1 MTNKLLKTQELFGE
15 EISIITK
22 NPSEWLKF
30 LDTCSNN
37 YKFSFTEQ
45 VLIYAQK
52 PDATYLAEIE
62 KWNRK
67 LHRWIKKDTKGVALI
82 ENDGINTKLKHVF
95 DISDTYDKFGRKVS
109 IWQVNHRFDEEII
122 EDLENTYGNL
132 EMKSNLSEAII
143 SASYNMVEDN
153 FQDYFTELNRVT
165 DNSLLE
171 DLDEDTLSYYFRRIM
186 SNSVAYMMMKRCG
199 LTPEDYFSEN
209 DFREITNFNTIQTIT
224 KLGMATSDIAEN
236 GLREIYDTNRILT
249 KNSKNK
255 NYTFDR
261 KSNNYYNENKSERS
275 DDYGNNIS
283 QRGRLPNTRYNSGE
297 SREETTRNVWQ
308 SQTEIF
314 EGTQERNMVRANN
327 DEHISEPPSRDRTDS
342 HNESETNNRAISQ
355 TEQSGREDEGRKS
368 NALGTE
374 HEQLQGSSG
383 GNSLPRTNL
392 QLNLFENNITEEKQ
406 REDIDIL
413 EETEPN
419 IDENIAEVEI
429 TPANFYAQNTEI
441 EDKPLILSQEQID
454 NILIYGGVV
463 EESKFRI
470 YDHLTNP
477 YNNEKP
483 SDFLKREYGDGGY
496 SSENGWIDFSSKG
509 ISVTKGENKTLL
521 KWNNLAKRNIEIINE
536 GRFFNEEEQREYQD
550 YIKNQ
555 KRNFAEEYVDFCIDN
570 NIFDWGELRDEQEEY
585 EDVAEVK
592 TKEERIEDTLKLL
605 ESKEDI
611 LQEVEYLNS
620 VKLAMAGDELEVQ
633 LEKYINSFNR
643 YYNAL
648 DIEENEQVNIIDLTT
663 PEAQEF
669 IQTAQNINNLF
680 KAREE
685 NGAPLD
691 RDKYYQDNEIST
703 ENNINQEK
711 INYHI
716 TDKEIGAGT
725 PRERYR
731 NNVEAIKT
739 LKKIEN
745 ENRLATKEEQEILS
759 KYVGWGGLAD
769 AFDESKWTNEY
780 KELKELLN
788 DEEYNNAKES
798 VLTAFYTPPIVINSI
813 YKAIQ
818 NMGFEQGN
826 VLEPSCGV
834 GNFFGMIPQE
844 LEKSKLYGVEL
855 DSISGR
861 IAKQLY
867 QNANIQVKGYEKTN
881 LQDSFFDVAIGN
893 VPFNNFKINDPRYDK
908 NNFLI
913 HDYFFAK
920 TLDKV
925 RPRWCYCV
933 YNKQR
938 NI

>member
-1 MTNKLLKTQELFGE
+1 MANKLLKTQELFGE

-62 KWNRK
+62 QWNRK

-199 LTPEDYFSEN
+199 LTPEDYFFEN

-249 KNSKNK
+249 KKSKNK

-283 QRGRLPNTRYNSGE
+283 QRGGLSNTRYNSGE

-308 SQTEIF
+308 SQAEIF

-342 HNESETNNRAISQ
+342 HNESETNNRATSQ
-355 TEQSGREDEGRKS
+355 TEQSGREDERGKP

-521 KWNNLAKRNIEIINE
+521 KWNNLAKRNIEIIKE
-536 GRFFNEEEQREYQD
+536 GRFFDEEEQREYQD

-555 KRNFAEEYVDFCIDN
+555 KRNFAEEYVEFCIDN

-605 ESKEDI
+605 DSKEDI

-648 DIEENEQVNIIDLTT
+648 DIEENWQINVIDLTT

-703 ENNINQEK
+703 EPSINQEK

-725 PRERYR
+725 PRERYK

-739 LKKIEN
+739 LKKIES

-780 KELKELLN
+780 KELKELLTE
-788 DEEYNNAKES
+788 EEYNNAKES

-893 VPFNNFKINDPRYDK
+893 IPFNNFKLSDPRYDK

-925 RPRWCYCV
+925 RPRWCYCI
-933 YNKQR
+933 YNK
-938 NI
+938 

>member
-1 MTNKLLKTQELFGE
+1 MANKLIKTQELFGE

-52 PDATYLAEIE
+52 PDATYLTEIE
-62 KWNRK
+62 QWNKK

-109 IWQVNHRFDEEII
+109 IWQVNHKFDDEII
-122 EDLENTYGNL
+122 EDLENTYGSL

-171 DLDEDTLSYYFRRIM
+171 NLDEDTLSYYFRRIM

-261 KSNNYYNENKSERS
+261 KNNNYYNENKLERS
-275 DDYGNNIS
+275 DDYGSNIS
-283 QRGRLPNTRYNSGE
+283 QRGRLPNTRYSSGE
-297 SREETTRNVWQ
+297 TRKETTRNVWQ

-327 DEHISEPPSRDRTDS
+327 DEHISEPPSRNRPDSNNENKTD
-342 HNESETNNRAISQ
+342 NRATSQ
-355 TEQSGREDEGRKS
+355 TKQSGREDERGES

-374 HEQLQGSSG
+374 YEQLQGSSG
-383 GNSLPRTNL
+383 GNGVPGTNL

-406 REDIDIL
+406 RENIDIL

-463 EESKFRI
+463 EGSKFRI

-496 SSENGWIDFSSKG
+496 SSENGWVDFSSKG

-536 GRFFNEEEQREYQD
+536 GRFFNEEEQKEYQD

-555 KRNFAEEYVDFCIDN
+555 KRDFAEEYVDFCIDN
-570 NIFDWGELRDEQEEY
+570 NIFDWGELRDDQDEY
-585 EDVAEVK
+585 EDIAELK
-592 TKEERIEDTLKLL
+592 TKDERIEDNLKLL

-611 LQEVEYLNS
+611 LQEIEYLNS
-620 VKLAMAGDELEVQ
+620 VKLAVAGEELEVQ
-633 LEKYINSFNR
+633 LETFINSFNR

-648 DIEENEQVNIIDLTT
+648 DIEENKQVNIIDLTT

-685 NGAPLD
+685 NGAPLN
-691 RDKYYQDNEIST
+691 REQYYQDREVSIEPNT
-703 ENNINQEK
+703 NQEK

-725 PRERYR
+725 PREKYK
-731 NNVEAIKT
+731 NNIEAIKT
-739 LKKIEN
+739 LKNIES
-745 ENRLATKEEQEILS
+745 ENRLATKDEQEILS
-759 KYVGWGGLAD
+759 KYVGCGGLAD
-769 AFDESKWTNEY
+769 AFDESKWKNEY
-780 KELKELLN
+780 TELKELLTE
-788 DEEYNNAKES
+788 EEYNNAKES

-844 LEKSKLYGVEL
+844 LEKSKLYGIEL

-893 VPFNNFKINDPRYDK
+893 VPFNSFKINDPRYDK

-925 RPRWCYCV
+925 RPRWCYCI
-933 YNKQR
+933 YNK
-938 NI
+938 

>member
-1 MTNKLLKTQELFGE
+1 
-15 EISIITK
+15 
-22 NPSEWLKF
+22 
-30 LDTCSNN
+30 
-37 YKFSFTEQ
+37 
-45 VLIYAQK
+45 
-52 PDATYLAEIE
+52 
-62 KWNRK
+62 
-67 LHRWIKKDTKGVALI
+67 
-82 ENDGINTKLKHVF
+82 
-95 DISDTYDKFGRKVS
+95 
-109 IWQVNHRFDEEII
+109 
-122 EDLENTYGNL
+122 
-132 EMKSNLSEAII
+132 
-143 SASYNMVEDN
+143 
-153 FQDYFTELNRVT
+153 
-165 DNSLLE
+165 
-171 DLDEDTLSYYFRRIM
+171 
-186 SNSVAYMMMKRCG
+186 
-199 LTPEDYFSEN
+199 
-209 DFREITNFNTIQTIT
+209 
-224 KLGMATSDIAEN
+224 
-236 GLREIYDTNRILT
+236 
-249 KNSKNK
+249 
-255 NYTFDR
+255 
-261 KSNNYYNENKSERS
+261 
-275 DDYGNNIS
+275 
-283 QRGRLPNTRYNSGE
+283 
-297 SREETTRNVWQ
+297 
-308 SQTEIF
+308 
-314 EGTQERNMVRANN
+314 MVRANN

-342 HNESETNNRAISQ
+342 HNESETNNRATSQ
-355 TEQSGREDEGRKS
+355 TEQSGREDERGKP

-521 KWNNLAKRNIEIINE
+521 KWNNLAKRNIEIIKE
-536 GRFFNEEEQREYQD
+536 GRFFDEEEQREYQD

-555 KRNFAEEYVDFCIDN
+555 KRNFAEEYVEFCIDN

-605 ESKEDI
+605 DSKEDI

-648 DIEENEQVNIIDLTT
+648 DIEENWQINVIDLTT

-703 ENNINQEK
+703 EPSINQEK

-725 PRERYR
+725 PRERYK

-739 LKKIEN
+739 LKKIES

-780 KELKELLN
+780 KELKELLTE
-788 DEEYNNAKES
+788 EEYNNAKES

-893 VPFNNFKINDPRYDK
+893 IPFNNFKLSDPRYDK

-925 RPRWCYCV
+925 RPRWCYCI
-933 YNKQR
+933 YNK
-938 NI
+938 

>member
-1 MTNKLLKTQELFGE
+1 MANKLLKTQELFGE

-62 KWNRK
+62 QWNRK

-199 LTPEDYFSEN
+199 LTPEDYFFEN

-283 QRGRLPNTRYNSGE
+283 QRGGLSNTRYNSGE

-308 SQTEIF
+308 SQAEIF

-342 HNESETNNRAISQ
+342 HNESETNNRATSQ
-355 TEQSGREDEGRKS
+355 TEQSGREDERGKP

-521 KWNNLAKRNIEIINE
+521 KWNNLAKRNIEIIKE
-536 GRFFNEEEQREYQD
+536 GRFFDEEEQREYQD

-555 KRNFAEEYVDFCIDN
+555 KRNFAEEYVEFCIDN

-605 ESKEDI
+605 DSKEDI

-648 DIEENEQVNIIDLTT
+648 DIEENWQINVIDLTT

-691 RDKYYQDNEIST
+691 RDNYYQDNEIST
-703 ENNINQEK
+703 EPSINQEK

-725 PRERYR
+725 PRERYK

-739 LKKIEN
+739 LKKIES

-780 KELKELLN
+780 KELKELLTE
-788 DEEYNNAKES
+788 EEYNNAKES

-893 VPFNNFKINDPRYDK
+893 IPFNNFKLSDPRYDK

-925 RPRWCYCV
+925 RPRWCYCI
-933 YNKQR
+933 YNK
-938 NI
+938 

>member
-1 MTNKLLKTQELFGE
+1 MANKLLKTQELFGE

-62 KWNRK
+62 QWNRK

-261 KSNNYYNENKSERS
+261 KNNNYYNENKSERS

-297 SREETTRNVWQ
+297 SREETTRDVWQ

-342 HNESETNNRAISQ
+342 NYESKTDNRATSQ
-355 TEQSGREDEGRKS
+355 TEQGGREDEGRKS

-374 HEQLQGSSG
+374 HEQLQSSSG
-383 GNSLPRTNL
+383 GNGLSGTNL

-406 REDIDIL
+406 RENIDIL

-536 GRFFNEEEQREYQD
+536 GRFFNEEEQKGYKD

-611 LQEVEYLNS
+611 LQEIEYLNS
-620 VKLAMAGDELEVQ
+620 VKLAMAGDELEIQ

-648 DIEENEQVNIIDLTT
+648 DIEENKQINVIDLTT

-691 RDKYYQDNEIST
+691 RYKYYQDNEIST

-759 KYVGWGGLAD
+759 KYVGWGCLAD

-780 KELKELLN
+780 KELKELLTE
-788 DEEYNNAKES
+788 EEYNNAKES

-893 VPFNNFKINDPRYDK
+893 IPFNNFKLSDPRYDK

-925 RPRWCYCV
+925 RPRWCYCI
-933 YNKQR
+933 YNK
-938 NI
+938 

>member
-1 MTNKLLKTQELFGE
+1 MANKLLKTQELFGE

-62 KWNRK
+62 QWNRK

-261 KSNNYYNENKSERS
+261 KNNNYYNENKSERS

-283 QRGRLPNTRYNSGE
+283 QRGRLSNTRYNSGE

-342 HNESETNNRAISQ
+342 HNESETNNRATSQ
-355 TEQSGREDEGRKS
+355 TEQSGREDERGKS

-550 YIKNQ
+550 YIKKQ

-570 NIFDWGELRDEQEEY
+570 NIFDWGELRDEQEKY

-611 LQEVEYLNS
+611 LREVEYLNS
-620 VKLAMAGDELEVQ
+620 VKLAMAGDKLEVQ

-648 DIEENEQVNIIDLTT
+648 DIEENRQINVIDLTT

-691 RDKYYQDNEIST
+691 RYKYYQDNEIST

-780 KELKELLN
+780 KELKELLTE
-788 DEEYNNAKES
+788 EEYNNAKES

-893 VPFNNFKINDPRYDK
+893 IPFNNFKLSDPRYDK

-925 RPRWCYCV
+925 RPRWCYCI
-933 YNKQR
+933 YNK
-938 NI
+938 

>member
-1 MTNKLLKTQELFGE
+1 MANKLLKTQELFGE

-62 KWNRK
+62 QWNKK
-67 LHRWIKKDTKGVALI
+67 LHRWIKKDSKGVALI
-82 ENDGINTKLKHVF
+82 ENDGVDVKLKHVF

-109 IWQVNHRFDEEII
+109 IWQVNHKFDDEII

-132 EMKSNLSEAII
+132 EIKSNLSEAII

-153 FQDYFTELNRVT
+153 FQDYFTELNRAT

-171 DLDEDTLSYYFRRIM
+171 DLDEDTLSYYFRRTI
-186 SNSVAYMMMKRCG
+186 SNSVAYMIMKRCG

-255 NYTFDR
+255 NYTFDG
-261 KSNNYYNENKSERS
+261 KNKNYYNENKSERS
-275 DDYGNNIS
+275 VDYGNNIS
-283 QRGRLPNTRYNSGE
+283 QRGRLSNTRYSSGE
-297 SREETTRNVWQ
+297 TREETTRNVWQ

-327 DEHISEPPSRDRTDS
+327 DEHISKPSSRNRPDS
-342 HNESETNNRAISQ
+342 NNESKTDNRATSQ
-355 TEQSGREDEGRKS
+355 TEQSGRKDERGKS

-374 HEQLQGSSG
+374 HEQLQSSSG
-383 GNSLPRTNL
+383 GNGLSGTNL

-406 REDIDIL
+406 RENIDIL

-536 GRFFNEEEQREYQD
+536 GRFFNEEEQKGYKD

-611 LQEVEYLNS
+611 LQEIEYLNS
-620 VKLAMAGDELEVQ
+620 VKLAMAGDELEIQ

-648 DIEENEQVNIIDLTT
+648 DIEENKQINVIDLTT

-691 RDKYYQDNEIST
+691 RYKYYQDNEIST

-780 KELKELLN
+780 KELKELLTE
-788 DEEYNNAKES
+788 EEYNNAKES

-893 VPFNNFKINDPRYDK
+893 IPFNNFKLSDPRYDK

-925 RPRWCYCV
+925 RPRWCYCI
-933 YNKQR
+933 YNK
-938 NI
+938 

>member
-1 MTNKLLKTQELFGE
+1 MANKLLKTQELFGE

-62 KWNRK
+62 QWNKK

-209 DFREITNFNTIQTIT
+209 DFREITNFNTIQAIT

-261 KSNNYYNENKSERS
+261 KNNNYYNENKSERS

-297 SREETTRNVWQ
+297 PREETTRNVWQ

-314 EGTQERNMVRANN
+314 EGTQERNVVRANN
-327 DEHISEPPSRDRTDS
+327 DEHISEPPSRNRTDS
-342 HNESETNNRAISQ
+342 NNESKTDNRATSQ

-550 YIKNQ
+550 YIKKQ

-585 EDVAEVK
+585 ENVAEVK

-648 DIEENEQVNIIDLTT
+648 DIEENRQINVIDLTT

-680 KAREE
+680 K

-703 ENNINQEK
+703 EPSINQKK

-725 PRERYR
+725 PRERYK

-739 LKKIEN
+739 LKKIES

-780 KELKELLN
+780 KELKELLTE
-788 DEEYNNAKES
+788 EEYNNAKES

-893 VPFNNFKINDPRYDK
+893 IPFNNFKLSDPRYDK

-925 RPRWCYCV
+925 RPRWCYCI
-933 YNKQR
+933 YNK
-938 NI
+938 

>member
-1 MTNKLLKTQELFGE
+1 MANKLLKTQELFGE

-62 KWNRK
+62 QWNRK

-199 LTPEDYFSEN
+199 LTPEDYFFEN

-283 QRGRLPNTRYNSGE
+283 QRGGLSNTRYNSGE

-308 SQTEIF
+308 SQAEIF

-342 HNESETNNRAISQ
+342 HNESETNNRATSQ
-355 TEQSGREDEGRKS
+355 TEQSGREDERGKP

-521 KWNNLAKRNIEIINE
+521 KWNNLAKRNIEIIKE
-536 GRFFNEEEQREYQD
+536 GRFFDEEEQREYQD

-555 KRNFAEEYVDFCIDN
+555 KRNFAEEYVEFCIDN

-605 ESKEDI
+605 DSKEDI

-648 DIEENEQVNIIDLTT
+648 DIEENWQINVIDLTT

-703 ENNINQEK
+703 EPSINQEK

-725 PRERYR
+725 PRERYK

-739 LKKIEN
+739 LKKIES

-780 KELKELLN
+780 KELKELLTE
-788 DEEYNNAKES
+788 EEYNNAKES

-893 VPFNNFKINDPRYDK
+893 IPFNNFKLSDPRYDK

-925 RPRWCYCV
+925 RPRWCYCI
-933 YNKQR
+933 YDK
-938 NI
+938 

>member
-1 MTNKLLKTQELFGE
+1 MANKLLKTQELFGE

-62 KWNRK
+62 QWNRK

-261 KSNNYYNENKSERS
+261 KNNNYYNENKSERS

-314 EGTQERNMVRANN
+314 EGTQERDMVRANN
-327 DEHISEPPSRDRTDS
+327 DEHISEPPSRNRTDS
-342 HNESETNNRAISQ
+342 NYESKTDNRATSQ

-406 REDIDIL
+406 REDINIL

-550 YIKNQ
+550 YIKKQ

-648 DIEENEQVNIIDLTT
+648 DIEENRQINVIDLNT

-691 RDKYYQDNEIST
+691 RDKYYQKNEIST
-703 ENNINQEK
+703 EPSINQEK

-739 LKKIEN
+739 LKKIES
-745 ENRLATKEEQEILS
+745 ENRLATKDEQEILS

-769 AFDESKWTNEY
+769 AFDESKWVNEY

-893 VPFNNFKINDPRYDK
+893 VPFNSFKLSDPRYDK

-925 RPRWCYCV
+925 RPRRCYCI
-933 YNKQR
+933 YNK
-938 NI
+938 

>member
-1 MTNKLLKTQELFGE
+1 MANKLLKTQELFGE

-62 KWNRK
+62 QWNRK

-199 LTPEDYFSEN
+199 LTPEDYFFEN

-283 QRGRLPNTRYNSGE
+283 QRGGLSNTRYNSGE

-308 SQTEIF
+308 SQAEIF

-342 HNESETNNRAISQ
+342 HNESETNNRATSQ
-355 TEQSGREDEGRKS
+355 TEQSGREDERGKP

-521 KWNNLAKRNIEIINE
+521 KWNNLAKRNIEIIKE
-536 GRFFNEEEQREYQD
+536 GRFFDKEEQREYQD

-555 KRNFAEEYVDFCIDN
+555 KRNFAEEYVEFCIDN

-605 ESKEDI
+605 DSKEDI

-648 DIEENEQVNIIDLTT
+648 DIEENWQINVIDLTT

-703 ENNINQEK
+703 EPSINQEK

-725 PRERYR
+725 PRERYK

-739 LKKIEN
+739 LKKIES

-780 KELKELLN
+780 KELKELLTE
-788 DEEYNNAKES
+788 EEYNNAKES

-893 VPFNNFKINDPRYDK
+893 IPFNNFKLSDPRYDK

-925 RPRWCYCV
+925 RPRWCYCI
-933 YNKQR
+933 YNK
-938 NI
+938 

>member
-1 MTNKLLKTQELFGE
+1 MANKLIKTQELFGE

-52 PDATYLAEIE
+52 PDATYLTEIE
-62 KWNRK
+62 QWNKK

-109 IWQVNHRFDEEII
+109 IWQVNHKFDDEII
-122 EDLENTYGNL
+122 EDLENTYGSL

-171 DLDEDTLSYYFRRIM
+171 NLDEDTLSYYFRRIM

-261 KSNNYYNENKSERS
+261 KNNNYYNENKLERS
-275 DDYGNNIS
+275 DDYGSNIS
-283 QRGRLPNTRYNSGE
+283 QRGRLPNTRYSSGE
-297 SREETTRNVWQ
+297 TRKETTRNVWQ
-308 SQTEIF
+308 SQIEIF

-327 DEHISEPPSRDRTDS
+327 DEHISEPPSRNRPDSNNENKTD
-342 HNESETNNRAISQ
+342 NRATSQ
-355 TEQSGREDEGRKS
+355 TKQSGREDERGES

-374 HEQLQGSSG
+374 YEQLQGSSG
-383 GNSLPRTNL
+383 GNGVPGTNL

-406 REDIDIL
+406 RENIDIL

-463 EESKFRI
+463 EGSKFRI

-496 SSENGWIDFSSKG
+496 SSENGWVDFSSKG

-536 GRFFNEEEQREYQD
+536 GRFFNEEEQKEYQD

-555 KRNFAEEYVDFCIDN
+555 KRDFAEEYVDFCIDN
-570 NIFDWGELRDEQEEY
+570 NIFDWGELRDDQDEY
-585 EDVAEVK
+585 EDIAELK
-592 TKEERIEDTLKLL
+592 TKDERIEDNLKLL

-611 LQEVEYLNS
+611 LQEIEYLNS
-620 VKLAMAGDELEVQ
+620 VKLAVAGEELEVQ
-633 LEKYINSFNR
+633 LETFINSFNR

-648 DIEENEQVNIIDLTT
+648 DIEENKQVNIIDLTT

-685 NGAPLD
+685 NGAPLN
-691 RDKYYQDNEIST
+691 REQYYQDREVSIEPNT
-703 ENNINQEK
+703 NQEK

-725 PRERYR
+725 PREKYK
-731 NNVEAIKT
+731 NNIEAIKT
-739 LKKIEN
+739 LKNIES
-745 ENRLATKEEQEILS
+745 ENRLATKDEQEILS

-769 AFDESKWTNEY
+769 AFDESKWKNEY
-780 KELKELLN
+780 TELKELLTE
-788 DEEYNNAKES
+788 EEYNNAKES

-844 LEKSKLYGVEL
+844 LEKSKLYGIEL

-893 VPFNNFKINDPRYDK
+893 VPFNSFKINDPRYDK

-925 RPRWCYCV
+925 RPRWCYCI
-933 YNKQR
+933 YNK
-938 NI
+938 

>member
-1 MTNKLLKTQELFGE
+1 MANKLLKTQELFGE

-62 KWNRK
+62 QWNRK

-261 KSNNYYNENKSERS
+261 KNNNYYNENKSERS

-297 SREETTRNVWQ
+297 SREETTRDVWQ

-342 HNESETNNRAISQ
+342 NYESKTDNRATSQ
-355 TEQSGREDEGRKS
+355 TEQGGREDEGRKS

-374 HEQLQGSSG
+374 HEQLQSSSG
-383 GNSLPRTNL
+383 GNGLSGTNL

-406 REDIDIL
+406 RENIDIL

-429 TPANFYAQNTEI
+429 TPANFYAQNTEF

-536 GRFFNEEEQREYQD
+536 GRFFNEEEQKGYKD

-611 LQEVEYLNS
+611 LQEIEYLNS
-620 VKLAMAGDELEVQ
+620 VKLAMAGDELEIQ

-648 DIEENEQVNIIDLTT
+648 DIEENKQINVIDLTT

-691 RDKYYQDNEIST
+691 RYKYYQDNEIST

-780 KELKELLN
+780 KELKELLTE
-788 DEEYNNAKES
+788 EEYNNAKES

-893 VPFNNFKINDPRYDK
+893 IPFNNFKLSDPRYDK

-925 RPRWCYCV
+925 RPRWCYCI
-933 YNKQR
+933 YNK
-938 NI
+938 

>member
-1 MTNKLLKTQELFGE
+1 MANKLLKTQELFGE

-62 KWNRK
+62 QWNKK

-95 DISDTYDKFGRKVS
+95 DISDTYDKLGRKVS
-109 IWQVNHRFDEEII
+109 ICQVNHRFDEEII

-209 DFREITNFNTIQTIT
+209 DFREITNFNTIQAIT

-261 KSNNYYNENKSERS
+261 KNNNYYNENKSERS

-297 SREETTRNVWQ
+297 PREETTRNVWQ

-314 EGTQERNMVRANN
+314 EGTQERNVVRANN
-327 DEHISEPPSRDRTDS
+327 DEHISEPPSRNRTDS
-342 HNESETNNRAISQ
+342 NNESKTDNRATSQ

-550 YIKNQ
+550 YIKKQ

-585 EDVAEVK
+585 ENVAEVK

-648 DIEENEQVNIIDLTT
+648 DIEENRQINVIDLTT

-680 KAREE
+680 K

-703 ENNINQEK
+703 EPSINQKK

-739 LKKIEN
+739 LKKIESK
-745 ENRLATKEEQEILS
+745 NRLATKEEQEILS

-780 KELKELLN
+780 KELKELLTE
-788 DEEYNNAKES
+788 EEYNNAKES

-893 VPFNNFKINDPRYDK
+893 IPFNNFKLSDPRYDK

-925 RPRWCYCV
+925 RPRRCYCI
-933 YNKQR
+933 YNK
-938 NI
+938 

>member
-1 MTNKLLKTQELFGE
+1 MANKLLKTQELFGE

-62 KWNRK
+62 QWNRK

-199 LTPEDYFSEN
+199 LTPEDYFFEN

-283 QRGRLPNTRYNSGE
+283 QRGGLSNTRYNSGE

-308 SQTEIF
+308 SQAEIF

-342 HNESETNNRAISQ
+342 HNESETNNRATSQ
-355 TEQSGREDEGRKS
+355 TEQSGREDERGKP

-521 KWNNLAKRNIEIINE
+521 KWNNLAKRNIEIIKE
-536 GRFFNEEEQREYQD
+536 GRFFDEEEQREYQD

-555 KRNFAEEYVDFCIDN
+555 KRNFAEEYVEFCIDN

-605 ESKEDI
+605 DSKEDI

-648 DIEENEQVNIIDLTT
+648 DIEENWQINVIDLTT

-691 RDKYYQDNEIST
+691 IDKYYQDNEIST
-703 ENNINQEK
+703 EPSINQEK

-725 PRERYR
+725 PRERYK

-739 LKKIEN
+739 LKKIES

-780 KELKELLN
+780 KELKELLTE
-788 DEEYNNAKES
+788 EEYNNAKES

-893 VPFNNFKINDPRYDK
+893 IPFNNFKLSDPRYDK

-925 RPRWCYCV
+925 RPRWCYCI
-933 YNKQR
+933 YNK
-938 NI
+938 

>member
-1 MTNKLLKTQELFGE
+1 MANKLLKTQELFGE

-62 KWNRK
+62 QWNRK

-199 LTPEDYFSEN
+199 LTPEDYFFEN

-283 QRGRLPNTRYNSGE
+283 QRGGLSNTRYNSGE

-308 SQTEIF
+308 SQAEIF

-342 HNESETNNRAISQ
+342 HNESETNNRATSQ
-355 TEQSGREDEGRKS
+355 TEQSGREDERGKP

-429 TPANFYAQNTEI
+429 SPANFYAQNTEI

-521 KWNNLAKRNIEIINE
+521 KWNNLAKRNIEIIKE
-536 GRFFNEEEQREYQD
+536 GRFFDEEEQREYQD

-555 KRNFAEEYVDFCIDN
+555 KRNFAEEYVEFCIDN

-605 ESKEDI
+605 DSKEDI

-648 DIEENEQVNIIDLTT
+648 DIEENWQINVIDLTT

-703 ENNINQEK
+703 EPSINQEK

-725 PRERYR
+725 PRERYK

-739 LKKIEN
+739 LKKIES

-780 KELKELLN
+780 KELKELLTE
-788 DEEYNNAKES
+788 EEYNNAKES

-893 VPFNNFKINDPRYDK
+893 IPFNNFKLSDPRYDK

-925 RPRWCYCV
+925 RPRWCYCI
-933 YNKQR
+933 YNK
-938 NI
+938 

>member
-1 MTNKLLKTQELFGE
+1 MANKLIKTQELFGE

-52 PDATYLAEIE
+52 PDATYLTEIE
-62 KWNRK
+62 QWNKK

-109 IWQVNHRFDEEII
+109 IWQVNHKFDDEII
-122 EDLENTYGNL
+122 EDLENTYGSL

-171 DLDEDTLSYYFRRIM
+171 NLDEDTLSYYFRRIM

-261 KSNNYYNENKSERS
+261 KNNNYYNENKLERS
-275 DDYGNNIS
+275 DDYGSNIS
-283 QRGRLPNTRYNSGE
+283 QRGRLPNTRYSSGE
-297 SREETTRNVWQ
+297 TRKETTRNVWQ

-327 DEHISEPPSRDRTDS
+327 DEHISEPPSRNRPDSNNENKTD
-342 HNESETNNRAISQ
+342 NRATSQ
-355 TEQSGREDEGRKS
+355 TKQSGREDERGES

-374 HEQLQGSSG
+374 YEQLQGSSG
-383 GNSLPRTNL
+383 GNGVPGTNL

-406 REDIDIL
+406 RENIDIL

-463 EESKFRI
+463 EGSKFRI

-496 SSENGWIDFSSKG
+496 SSENGWVDFSSKG

-536 GRFFNEEEQREYQD
+536 GRFFNEEKQKEYQD

-555 KRNFAEEYVDFCIDN
+555 KRDFAEEYVDFCIDN
-570 NIFDWGELRDEQEEY
+570 NIFDWGELRDDQDEY
-585 EDVAEVK
+585 EDIAELK
-592 TKEERIEDTLKLL
+592 TKDERIEDNLKLL

-611 LQEVEYLNS
+611 LQEIEYLNS
-620 VKLAMAGDELEVQ
+620 VKLAVAGEELEVQ
-633 LEKYINSFNR
+633 LETFINSFNR

-648 DIEENEQVNIIDLTT
+648 DIEENKQVNIIDLTT

-685 NGAPLD
+685 NGAPLN
-691 RDKYYQDNEIST
+691 REQYYQDREVSIEPNT
-703 ENNINQEK
+703 NQEK

-725 PRERYR
+725 PREKYK
-731 NNVEAIKT
+731 NNIEAIKT
-739 LKKIEN
+739 LKNIES
-745 ENRLATKEEQEILS
+745 ENRLATKDEQEILS

-769 AFDESKWTNEY
+769 AFDESKWKNEY
-780 KELKELLN
+780 TELKELLTE
-788 DEEYNNAKES
+788 EEYNNAKES

-844 LEKSKLYGVEL
+844 LEKSKLYGIEL

-893 VPFNNFKINDPRYDK
+893 VPFNSFKINDPRYDK

-925 RPRWCYCV
+925 RPRWCYCI
-933 YNKQR
+933 YNK
-938 NI
+938 

>member
-1 MTNKLLKTQELFGE
+1 MANKLLKTQELFGE

-62 KWNRK
+62 QWNRK

-261 KSNNYYNENKSERS
+261 KNNNYYNENKSERS

-297 SREETTRNVWQ
+297 SREETTRDVWQ
-308 SQTEIF
+308 SKTEIF
-314 EGTQERNMVRANN
+314 EGTQERDMVRANN
-327 DEHISEPPSRDRTDS
+327 DEHISEPSSRNRADS
-342 HNESETNNRAISQ
+342 YNESETNNRATSQ

-383 GNSLPRTNL
+383 GNSLPRINL

-413 EETEPN
+413 EEIEPN

-536 GRFFNEEEQREYQD
+536 GRFFNEEEQREYQN
-550 YIKNQ
+550 YIKKQ

-648 DIEENEQVNIIDLTT
+648 DIEENRQINVIDLTT

-703 ENNINQEK
+703 EPSINQEK

-716 TDKEIGAGT
+716 IDKEIGAGT
-725 PRERYR
+725 PRERYK

-739 LKKIEN
+739 LKKIES
-745 ENRLATKEEQEILS
+745 ENRLASKEEQEILS

-893 VPFNNFKINDPRYDK
+893 VPFNSFKINDPRYDK

-925 RPRWCYCV
+925 RPRWCYCI
-933 YNKQR
+933 YNK
-938 NI
+938 

>member
-1 MTNKLLKTQELFGE
+1 
-15 EISIITK
+15 
-22 NPSEWLKF
+22 
-30 LDTCSNN
+30 
-37 YKFSFTEQ
+37 
-45 VLIYAQK
+45 
-52 PDATYLAEIE
+52 
-62 KWNRK
+62 
-67 LHRWIKKDTKGVALI
+67 
-82 ENDGINTKLKHVF
+82 
-95 DISDTYDKFGRKVS
+95 
-109 IWQVNHRFDEEII
+109 
-122 EDLENTYGNL
+122 
-132 EMKSNLSEAII
+132 
-143 SASYNMVEDN
+143 
-153 FQDYFTELNRVT
+153 
-165 DNSLLE
+165 
-171 DLDEDTLSYYFRRIM
+171 
-186 SNSVAYMMMKRCG
+186 
-199 LTPEDYFSEN
+199 
-209 DFREITNFNTIQTIT
+209 
-224 KLGMATSDIAEN
+224 
-236 GLREIYDTNRILT
+236 
-249 KNSKNK
+249 
-255 NYTFDR
+255 
-261 KSNNYYNENKSERS
+261 
-275 DDYGNNIS
+275 
-283 QRGRLPNTRYNSGE
+283 
-297 SREETTRNVWQ
+297 
-308 SQTEIF
+308 
-314 EGTQERNMVRANN
+314 MVRANN
-327 DEHISEPPSRDRTDS
+327 DEHISEPPSRNRTDS
-342 HNESETNNRAISQ
+342 NYESKTDNRATSQ

-406 REDIDIL
+406 RKDIDIL

-441 EDKPLILSQEQID
+441 EDKPLMLSQEQID

-550 YIKNQ
+550 YIKKQ

-570 NIFDWGELRDEQEEY
+570 DIFDWGELRDEQEEY

-592 TKEERIEDTLKLL
+592 TKEERIEDILKLL

-620 VKLAMAGDELEVQ
+620 VKLAMTGDELEVQ

-648 DIEENEQVNIIDLTT
+648 EIEENKQVNIIDLTT

-739 LKKIEN
+739 LKKVES

-893 VPFNNFKINDPRYDK
+893 VPFNSFKLSDPRYDK

-925 RPRWCYCV
+925 RPRRCYCI
-933 YNKQR
+933 YNK
-938 NI
+938 

>member
-1 MTNKLLKTQELFGE
+1 MANKLLKTQELFGE

-62 KWNRK
+62 QWNRK

-261 KSNNYYNENKSERS
+261 KNNNYYNESKSERS

-283 QRGRLPNTRYNSGE
+283 QRGGLSNTRYNSGE

-314 EGTQERNMVRANN
+314 EGTQERDMVRANN
-327 DEHISEPPSRDRTDS
+327 DEHISEPSSRNRADNY
-342 HNESETNNRAISQ
+342 NESETNNRATSQ

-521 KWNNLAKRNIEIINE
+521 KWNNLAKRNIEIIKE
-536 GRFFNEEEQREYQD
+536 GRFFDEEEQREYQD

-555 KRNFAEEYVDFCIDN
+555 KRNFAEEYVEFCIDN

-605 ESKEDI
+605 DSKEDI

-648 DIEENEQVNIIDLTT
+648 DIEENWQINVIDLTT

-703 ENNINQEK
+703 EPSINQEK

-745 ENRLATKEEQEILS
+745 ENRLATKDEQEILS

-893 VPFNNFKINDPRYDK
+893 IPFNNFKLSDPRYDK

-925 RPRWCYCV
+925 RPRWCYCI
-933 YNKQR
+933 YNK
-938 NI
+938 

>member
-1 MTNKLLKTQELFGE
+1 MANKLLKTQELFGE

-62 KWNRK
+62 QWNRK

-261 KSNNYYNENKSERS
+261 KNNNYYNENKSERS
-275 DDYGNNIS
+275 DDYDNNIS

-342 HNESETNNRAISQ
+342 HNESETNNRATSQ
-355 TEQSGREDEGRKS
+355 TEQSGREDERGKS

-550 YIKNQ
+550 YIKKQ

-648 DIEENEQVNIIDLTT
+648 DIEENRQINVIDLTT

-739 LKKIEN
+739 LKKIES
-745 ENRLATKEEQEILS
+745 ENRLATKDEQEILS

-769 AFDESKWTNEY
+769 AFDESKWVNEY

-893 VPFNNFKINDPRYDK
+893 VPFNSFKLSDPRYDK

-925 RPRWCYCV
+925 RPRRCYCI
-933 YNKQR
+933 YNK
-938 NI
+938 

>member
-1 MTNKLLKTQELFGE
+1 MANKLLKTQELFGE

-62 KWNRK
+62 QWNRK

-261 KSNNYYNENKSERS
+261 KNNNYYNESKSERS

-283 QRGRLPNTRYNSGE
+283 QRGGLSNTRYNSGE

-314 EGTQERNMVRANN
+314 EGTQERDMVRANN
-327 DEHISEPPSRDRTDS
+327 DEHISEPSSRNRADNY
-342 HNESETNNRAISQ
+342 NESETNNRATSQ

-521 KWNNLAKRNIEIINE
+521 KWNNLAKRNIEIIKE
-536 GRFFNEEEQREYQD
+536 GRFFDEEEQREYQD

-555 KRNFAEEYVDFCIDN
+555 KRNFAEEYVEFCIDN

-605 ESKEDI
+605 DSKEDI

-648 DIEENEQVNIIDLTT
+648 DIEENWQINVIDLTT

-703 ENNINQEK
+703 EPSINQEK

-725 PRERYR
+725 PRERYK

-739 LKKIEN
+739 LKKIES

-780 KELKELLN
+780 KELKELLTE
-788 DEEYNNAKES
+788 EEYNNAKES

-893 VPFNNFKINDPRYDK
+893 IPFNNFKLSDPRYDK

-925 RPRWCYCV
+925 RPRWCYCI
-933 YNKQR
+933 YNK
-938 NI
+938 

>member
-1 MTNKLLKTQELFGE
+1 MANKLLKTQELFGE

-62 KWNRK
+62 QWNRK

-261 KSNNYYNENKSERS
+261 KNNNYYNENKSERS

-308 SQTEIF
+308 SQAEIF

-342 HNESETNNRAISQ
+342 HNESETNNRTTSQ

-429 TPANFYAQNTEI
+429 TPANFYAKNTEI

-555 KRNFAEEYVDFCIDN
+555 KRDFAEEYVDFCIDN

-648 DIEENEQVNIIDLTT
+648 DIEENRQINVIDLTT

-680 KAREE
+680 KAREK

-716 TDKEIGAGT
+716 TDKDIGAGT

-739 LKKIEN
+739 LKKIES
-745 ENRLATKEEQEILS
+745 ENRLATKDEQEILS

-769 AFDESKWTNEY
+769 AFDESKWVNEY

-893 VPFNNFKINDPRYDK
+893 IPFNNFKLSDPRYDK

-925 RPRWCYCV
+925 RPRWCYCI
-933 YNKQR
+933 YNK
-938 NI
+938 

>member
-1 MTNKLLKTQELFGE
+1 MANKLLKTQELFGE

-62 KWNRK
+62 QWNRK

-199 LTPEDYFSEN
+199 LTPEDYFFEN

-283 QRGRLPNTRYNSGE
+283 QRGGLSNTRYNSGE

-308 SQTEIF
+308 SQAEIF

-342 HNESETNNRAISQ
+342 HNESETNNRATSQ
-355 TEQSGREDEGRKS
+355 TEQSGREDERGKQ

-521 KWNNLAKRNIEIINE
+521 KWNNLAKRNIEIIKE
-536 GRFFNEEEQREYQD
+536 GRFFDEEEQREYQD

-555 KRNFAEEYVDFCIDN
+555 KRNFAEEYVEFCIDN

-605 ESKEDI
+605 DSKEDI

-648 DIEENEQVNIIDLTT
+648 DIEENWQINVIDLTT

-703 ENNINQEK
+703 EPSINQEK

-725 PRERYR
+725 PRERYK

-739 LKKIEN
+739 LKKIES

-780 KELKELLN
+780 KELKELLTE
-788 DEEYNNAKES
+788 EEYNNAKES

-893 VPFNNFKINDPRYDK
+893 IPFNNFKLSDPRYDK

-925 RPRWCYCV
+925 RPRWCYCI
-933 YNKQR
+933 YNK
-938 NI
+938 

>member
-1 MTNKLLKTQELFGE
+1 MANKLIKTQELFGE

-52 PDATYLAEIE
+52 PEATYLAEIE
-62 KWNRK
+62 QWNKK

-82 ENDGINTKLKHVF
+82 ENDGINTRLKHVF

-109 IWQVNHRFDEEII
+109 IWQVNHKFDDEII
-122 EDLENTYGNL
+122 EDLENTYGSL

-209 DFREITNFNTIQTIT
+209 DFREITNFNTVQTIT

-261 KSNNYYNENKSERS
+261 KNNYYYNENKSERS
-275 DDYGNNIS
+275 DDYGSNIS

-297 SREETTRNVWQ
+297 TTRKETTRDVWQ

-327 DEHISEPPSRDRTDS
+327 DEHISEPPSRNRSDSNNENKTD
-342 HNESETNNRAISQ
+342 NRAISQ
-355 TEQSGREDEGRKS
+355 TKQSGREDERGEP

-383 GNSLPRTNL
+383 GNGVPGTNL
-392 QLNLFENNITEEKQ
+392 QLNLFENNISEEKQ
-406 REDIDIL
+406 QKNIDVL

-429 TPANFYAQNTEI
+429 TPANFYAQNTDI

-521 KWNNLAKRNIEIINE
+521 KWNNLAKRNIEIIKE
-536 GRFFNEEEQREYQD
+536 GRFFDEEEQKEYQD

-555 KRNFAEEYVDFCIDN
+555 KRNFAEEYVNFCIDN
-570 NIFDWGELRDEQEEY
+570 NIFDWGELRDEQDEY

-592 TKEERIEDTLKLL
+592 TKDERIEDTLKLL

-611 LQEVEYLNS
+611 LQEIEYLNS
-620 VKLAMAGDELEVQ
+620 VKLAVAGEELEIQ
-633 LEKYINSFNR
+633 LETFINSFNR

-648 DIEENEQVNIIDLTT
+648 DIEENKQVNIIDLTT

-685 NGAPLD
+685 NGAPLN
-691 RDKYYQDNEIST
+691 REQYYKDKKASIEPNT
-703 ENNINQEK
+703 NQKK

-725 PRERYR
+725 PRERYK

-739 LKKIEN
+739 LKKIESD
-745 ENRLATKEEQEILS
+745 NRLASKEEQEILS

-780 KELKELLN
+780 KELKELLTE
-788 DEEYNNAKES
+788 EEYNNAKES

-844 LEKSKLYGVEL
+844 LENSKLYGVEL

-893 VPFNNFKINDPRYDK
+893 VPFNNFKISDPRYDK

-925 RPRWCYCV
+925 RPRRCYCI
-933 YNKQR
+933 YNK
-938 NI
+938 

>member
-1 MTNKLLKTQELFGE
+1 MANKLLKTQELFGE

-62 KWNRK
+62 QWNRK

-199 LTPEDYFSEN
+199 LTPEDYFFEN

-283 QRGRLPNTRYNSGE
+283 QRGGLSNTRYNSGE

-308 SQTEIF
+308 SQAEIF

-342 HNESETNNRAISQ
+342 HNESETNNRATSQ
-355 TEQSGREDEGRKS
+355 TEQSGREDERGKP

-521 KWNNLAKRNIEIINE
+521 KWNNLAKRNIEIIKE
-536 GRFFNEEEQREYQD
+536 GRFFDEEEQREYQD

-555 KRNFAEEYVDFCIDN
+555 KRNFAEEYVEFCIDN

-605 ESKEDI
+605 DSKEDI

-648 DIEENEQVNIIDLTT
+648 DIEENWQINVIDLTT

-703 ENNINQEK
+703 EPSINQEK

-725 PRERYR
+725 PRERYK

-739 LKKIEN
+739 LKKIES

-780 KELKELLN
+780 KELKELLTE
-788 DEEYNNAKES
+788 EEYNNAKES

-893 VPFNNFKINDPRYDK
+893 IPFNNFKLSDPRYDK

-925 RPRWCYCV
+925 RPRWCYCI
-933 YNKQR
+933 YNK
-938 NI
+938 

>member
-1 MTNKLLKTQELFGE
+1 MANKLLKTQELFGE

-62 KWNRK
+62 QWNRK

-261 KSNNYYNENKSERS
+261 KNNNYYNESKSERS

-283 QRGRLPNTRYNSGE
+283 QRGGLSNTRYNSGE

-314 EGTQERNMVRANN
+314 EGTQERDMVRANN
-327 DEHISEPPSRDRTDS
+327 DEHISEPSSRNRADNY
-342 HNESETNNRAISQ
+342 NESETNNRATSQ

-521 KWNNLAKRNIEIINE
+521 KWNNLVKRNIEIINE
-536 GRFFNEEEQREYQD
+536 GRFFNEEEQREYQN
-550 YIKNQ
+550 YIKKQ

-570 NIFDWGELRDEQEEY
+570 NIFDWGELRDEQDEY

-620 VKLAMAGDELEVQ
+620 VKLAMAGDELEIQ

-648 DIEENEQVNIIDLTT
+648 YIEENRQINVIDLTT

-703 ENNINQEK
+703 EPSINQEK

-745 ENRLATKEEQEILS
+745 ENRLATKDEQEILS

-834 GNFFGMIPQE
+834 GNFFGMIPQG

-893 VPFNNFKINDPRYDK
+893 IPFNNFKVNDPRYDK

-913 HDYFFAK
+913 HDYFIAK

-925 RPRWCYCV
+925 RPRRCYCI
-933 YNKQR
+933 YNK
-938 NI
+938 